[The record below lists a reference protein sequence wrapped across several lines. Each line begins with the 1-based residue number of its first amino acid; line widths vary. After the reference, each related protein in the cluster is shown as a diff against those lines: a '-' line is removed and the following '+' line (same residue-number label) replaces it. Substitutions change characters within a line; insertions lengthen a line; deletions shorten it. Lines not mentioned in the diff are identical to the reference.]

1 VISLICTTAAPH
13 QTCHWNV
20 TFPPTGDATGFH
32 GTMHGKFKVAD
43 TIVLDG
49 YTRQWEVAPKRAQ
62 LRTKQGDAYCREWGF
77 QPVAVFFLG

>member
-1 VISLICTTAAPH
+1 
-13 QTCHWNV
+13 
-20 TFPPTGDATGFH
+20 
-32 GTMHGKFKVAD
+32 MHGKFKVAD

-77 QPVAVFFLG
+77 QPVAVFLLSVQLQ